1 MKANKNG
8 EINFKISEKLLPG
21 FSNVQEKRFVS
32 IIGLAKNNKVAF
44 VRIQEK
50 NRSWE
55 LPGGAILEEESI
67 IKAAEREFY
76 EETGMKLNYAT
87 KTLTI
92 RNMYENVDE
101 VHSLVYVVVGLVDED
116 IKAETIVDDEIA
128 ECIFFDSAPD
138 ECTFGQSY
146 YNELINCA
154 ISRFSIEKNHE
165 MWSKAANSYDD
176 QTFISENDVH
186 YGPLIPGDSQLGL
199 LPNLSGKYVLDLGCG
214 AGNNLISLKNNG
226 AKGGVGID
234 FCEEQINHAKEK
246 NITTFDLIIGD
257 INDPSLVR
265 KEKFDVV
272 ISVFAISFI
281 ENLDNFFDII
291 KQNLKPGGCVIISTD
306 HPNRKISDSYI
317 TERNNSRL
325 RYWNIP
331 NQTAVPYV
339 HYLHSFDEIYK
350 TIKKAGLTVDEVFEP
365 KVLPIDEIDKAPYR
379 SPYYIS
385 RYKEMLE
392 VPYTIIFKA
401 HKPS

>member
-1 MKANKNG
+1 MEVNKKG

-92 RNMYENVDE
+92 RNMYENVDK
-101 VHSLVYVVVGLVDED
+101 VHSLVYVIVGLVDED

-154 ISRFSIEKNHE
+154 ISIMKCGV
-165 MWSKAANSYDD
+165 K
-176 QTFISENDVH
+176 Q
-186 YGPLIPGDSQLGL
+186 LI
-199 LPNLSGKYVLDLGCG
+199 V
-214 AGNNLISLKNNG
+214 
-226 AKGGVGID
+226 
-234 FCEEQINHAKEK
+234 
-246 NITTFDLIIGD
+246 T
-257 INDPSLVR
+257 
-265 KEKFDVV
+265 
-272 ISVFAISFI
+272 
-281 ENLDNFFDII
+281 
-291 KQNLKPGGCVIISTD
+291 
-306 HPNRKISDSYI
+306 
-317 TERNNSRL
+317 
-325 RYWNIP
+325 
-331 NQTAVPYV
+331 
-339 HYLHSFDEIYK
+339 
-350 TIKKAGLTVDEVFEP
+350 TIKHSYLRMMCIMDLLFQV
-365 KVLPIDEIDKAPYR
+365 IH
-379 SPYYIS
+379 S
-385 RYKEMLE
+385 
-392 VPYTIIFKA
+392 
-401 HKPS
+401 